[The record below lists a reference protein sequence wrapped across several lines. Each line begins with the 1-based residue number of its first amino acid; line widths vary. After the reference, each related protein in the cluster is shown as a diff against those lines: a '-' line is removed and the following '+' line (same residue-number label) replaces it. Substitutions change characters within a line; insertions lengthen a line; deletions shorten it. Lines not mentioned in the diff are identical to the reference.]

1 MRHRKPD
8 QEPLRPTIV
17 PVKLTARE
25 REAYRRLSSQRSASR
40 RPLGFDP
47 LELRLGLR
55 AQYRSQRPH
64 YAISNPQYDQVLKRC
79 PGARRLA
86 ARSRLAAFGLS
97 ATQRAGRASLA
108 AEVAQP
114 QSRAVAPQA
123 DEAAK
128 RKPACSRCRSP
139 DFCAALG
146 CADIAVHGWNRDEAA
161 QPESAVA
168 SASQCDSTIVEA
180 ARKGLAAIL
189 ELRDSSDESLECEM
203 WPRIEDAIA
212 ALRQALEA
220 KA

>member
-1 MRHRKPD
+1 MTPDKPA
-8 QEPLRPTIV
+8 E
-17 PVKLTARE
+17 ARE
-25 REAYRRLSSQRSASR
+25 REAFEAWFFKDTGVSGESFREERGNDY
-40 RPLGFDP
+40 G
-47 LELRLGLR
+47 GL
-55 AQYRSQRPH
+55 YSP
-64 YAISNPQYDQVLKRC
+64 
-79 PGARRLA
+79 PGAAWDAWRER
-86 ARSRLAAFGLS
+86 AR
-97 ATQRAGRASLA
+97 RASLA

>member
-79 PGARRLA
+79 PEHDDSLPGLAWLRSVYRRHSELVALPRARAAVA
-86 ARSRLAAFGLS
+86 ARFE
-97 ATQRAGRASLA
+97 Q
-108 AEVAQP
+108 AEREMRP
-114 QSRAVAPQA
+114 RPPAVTLPPVPCQF
-123 DEAAK
+123 ELLLE
-128 RKPACSRCRSP
+128 KP
-139 DFCAALG
+139 
-146 CADIAVHGWNRDEAA
+146 E
-161 QPESAVA
+161 
-168 SASQCDSTIVEA
+168 
-180 ARKGLAAIL
+180 
-189 ELRDSSDESLECEM
+189 
-203 WPRIEDAIA
+203 
-212 ALRQALEA
+212 
-220 KA
+220 